1 MPIFL
6 GTNPQPI
13 NVVEEN
19 IILKNNSDIV
29 VDDLCRVNS
38 LDSASSGSA
47 YSGSASS
54 SGGSAYG
61 RVHVNDN
68 DMLLEYY
75 KDENLMLTKRVEELE
90 LKLKK
95 YTNGEN
101 HKRYYAKNK
110 DKIKETGASYLQK
123 LKKEN
128 PEKIKEYSRTAYLN
142 KKNKKLVEE
151 NEALRQM
158 TILRIEE

>member
-1 MPIFL
+1 MTILDTNAYNTHSL
-6 GTNPQPI
+6 GTI

-19 IILKNNSDIV
+19 IFLLKDDSNTNSNTNSTTSCKSDNNKES
-29 VDDLCRVNS
+29 
-38 LDSASSGSA
+38 
-47 YSGSASS
+47 
-54 SGGSAYG
+54 
-61 RVHVNDN
+61 

-142 KKNKKLVEE
+142 KKNKKLIEE

-158 TILRIEE
+158 TTSLRIEE

>member
-1 MPIFL
+1 MPVFFSKN
-6 GTNPQPI
+6 TKPM
-13 NVVEEN
+13 NVVEDNN
-19 IILKNNSDIV
+19 IIIIK
-29 VDDLCRVNS
+29 DDLCHINS
-38 LDSASSGSA
+38 LDSVDSNST
-47 YSGSASS
+47 YENN
-54 SGGSAYG
+54 SAYG
-61 RVHVNDN
+61 SVSIGSD

-75 KDENLMLTKRVEELE
+75 KDENLMLTKRIEELE

-101 HKRYYAKNK
+101 HKRYYEKNK

-123 LKKEN
+123 LKKDN

-158 TILRIEE
+158 TILRMELES

>member
-1 MPIFL
+1 MPVFFSKN
-6 GTNPQPI
+6 TKPI
-13 NVVEEN
+13 NVVEDNN
-19 IILKNNSDIV
+19 IIIIKY
-29 VDDLCRVNS
+29 DLCHVNS
-38 LDSASSGSA
+38 VDSVDSNSTHENSSA
-47 YSGSASS
+47 Y
-54 SGGSAYG
+54 GSAYG
-61 RVHVNDN
+61 STSTAGND

-123 LKKEN
+123 LKKDN

-142 KKNKKLVEE
+142 KKNKKLLEE

>member
-1 MPIFL
+1 MSIL
-6 GTNPQPI
+6 DNNAYNTNSANSLDTI
-13 NVVEEN
+13 HVVEEN
-19 IILKNNSDIV
+19 IFLLKYDTNSNSNTNSTNNASTLCKSDNNKESDI
-29 VDDLCRVNS
+29 
-38 LDSASSGSA
+38 
-47 YSGSASS
+47 
-54 SGGSAYG
+54 
-61 RVHVNDN
+61 
-68 DMLLEYY
+68 LLEYY

-142 KKNKKLVEE
+142 KKNKKLT
-151 NEALRQM
+151 LID
-158 TILRIEE
+158 TTK

>member
-1 MPIFL
+1 MSILDNNAYNTHSL
-6 GTNPQPI
+6 GTI

-19 IILKNNSDIV
+19 IILLKDDSNRNTNSTTSCKSDNNKES
-29 VDDLCRVNS
+29 
-38 LDSASSGSA
+38 
-47 YSGSASS
+47 
-54 SGGSAYG
+54 
-61 RVHVNDN
+61 

-142 KKNKKLVEE
+142 KKNKKLLEE

-158 TILRIEE
+158 TTSFRIEE

>member
-1 MPIFL
+1 MPVYFSKI
-6 GTNPQPI
+6 TKPI
-13 NVVEEN
+13 NVVEDNN
-19 IILKNNSDIV
+19 IIIK
-29 VDDLCRVNS
+29 DDLCHVNS
-38 LDSASSGSA
+38 VDSNSTHEN
-47 YSGSASS
+47 
-54 SGGSAYG
+54 GSAYG
-61 RVHVNDN
+61 SASMSGND

-75 KDENLMLTKRVEELE
+75 KDENLMLTKRIEELE

-123 LKKEN
+123 LKKDN

-142 KKNKKLVEE
+142 KKNKKLVKE
-151 NEALRQM
+151 NEALRQ
-158 TILRIEE
+158 